1 MALDEFNITPFGNG
15 APRWFLGTA
24 TPTNGT
30 YNTGDIIFNSAPTGS
45 SASFWLCTTGGTT
58 GGTWVPRSSSA
69 SGFATAAASPTDAA
83 VSWLIGDVVFNSAP
97 APNAPSG
104 WVATASGAGSAANFL
119 PFGQTNLTYALTT
132 TATSGT
138 LSSSYAAILLNPA
151 STGTYSL
158 PNVTAYS
165 AGSALFLKNVASGS
179 VTLTPLAAN
188 GYDAAAIT
196 LAQFGS
202 VSLRSFGTTNW
213 YRQQ

>member
-1 MALDEFNITPFGNG
+1 MAINDFNIVPFGNG
-15 APRWFLGTA
+15 QPRWFLGTA
-24 TPTNGT
+24 VPSNGT

-45 SASFWLCTTGGTT
+45 SASFWVCTLGSSA
-58 GGTWVPRSSSA
+58 GGTWSPRSSSG
-69 SGFATAAASPTDAA
+69 SGFATSAASPSDSGVA
-83 VSWLIGDVVFNSAP
+83 WLIGDIVFNSAP
-97 APNAPSG
+97 AANAPSG
-104 WVATASGAGSAANFL
+104 WVATASGNGSAANFL
-119 PFGQTNLTYALTT
+119 PFGQTNMTYSLTT

-151 STGTYSL
+151 TTGTYSL

-165 AGSALFLKNVASGS
+165 AGTGLFLKNVASGS

-196 LAQFGS
+196 LAQYGS
-202 VSLRSFGTTNW
+202 VSLKSFGTTNW